1 MNNFVF
7 YQPSFKNATFR
18 EDNVAFLYKKMENLA
33 MTLFSDINS
42 TEITKIINKVRKKI
56 DNLSCVEE
64 CLDAVAKNPSIL
76 SMLPKH
82 FMSETMCSHAV
93 EHGLIDLAK
102 IPEKFLKEEHVIS
115 CLKRDPSQYKK
126 IPEPFKTEKII
137 CEVAKY
143 DDLIL
148 SYLKKIE
155 WTTKVTL
162 AALQNTGAPK
172 YWFTPKV
179 MNRLSY
185 DESVKMVKSNP
196 KWLSLVAKKHRTFSF
211 YNKEIGPELLSKG
224 PIDGYPNATVLSE
237 LLYYWLN
244 ELDTDIEVLKK
255 VIENAPKQFFSTK
268 AGKYW
273 HMLMM

>member
-1 MNNFVF
+1 
-7 YQPSFKNATFR
+7 
-18 EDNVAFLYKKMENLA
+18 

-42 TEITKIINKVRKKI
+42 IEIGKIINKVRKEI
-56 DNLSCVEE
+56 DNLSSVEE

-82 FMSETMCSHAV
+82 FMTETMCSHAV
-93 EHGLIDLAK
+93 EHGLIDITE

-126 IPEPFKTEKII
+126 IPEIFKTEKIV

-143 DDLIL
+143 NDFIL
-148 SYLKKIE
+148 HYLKKRE
-155 WTTKVTL
+155 LTTKVTL
-162 AALQNTGAPK
+162 AALQNTSANK

-179 MNRLSY
+179 MNNLSY
-185 DESVKMVKSNP
+185 NESVTMVKWNL
-196 KWLSLVAKKHRTFSF
+196 KRLSLVAKKHRTFRF
-211 YNKEIGPELLSKG
+211 YAEEIGPKLLSEG

-237 LLYYWLN
+237 LLDYWLN

-273 HMLMM
+273 HMLML